1 MEIRH
6 EIAISTWLQVQKLPL
21 SINGRC
27 YRISSSKKIKLR
39 PCKSTVL
46 NLQLKIKLLDGIQ
59 GIIGLLP
66 AFIQQSLT
74 IEKIKRITPQTWD
87 EAIKLELLNR
97 NFHYTVSIKKNEEI
111 AGLILLHSRDE
122 AFVTRYKIL

>member
-1 MEIRH
+1 M
-6 EIAISTWLQVQKLPL
+6 
-21 SINGRC
+21 
-27 YRISSSKKIKLR
+27 
-39 PCKSTVL
+39 L

-59 GIIGLLP
+59 GIMRLLP